1 MYCPHCKNSNQII
14 KRGSYLRRSDEK
26 RIQRYYC
33 SSCTRSFSAQT
44 HSFDYR
50 LRKRRINQLVFR
62 LLAKGLSQR
71 GSAQVLGVDPKTIA
85 RRVIRFGDCAKKHLA
100 RHNFLSSKCSEIV
113 FDEMETFE
121 HTKLKPLTI
130 PMAVEQ
136 GNRRILAVDVGK
148 IAAKGHLAKI
158 SLKKYGPRKCQRKK
172 VLNNVF
178 TNLKPKTTEFCIV
191 KSDES
196 QHYPKVVKKYFSDG
210 QHLQYKGRRPA
221 IIGQGEMKKGG
232 YDPLFSFNQTAGMI
246 RDNIKRLARRT
257 WCTTKKIERLKD
269 LLHIYIMYHNQR
281 ILGVKRPRM
290 FNCLTPI

>member
-1 MYCPHCKNSNQII
+1 
-14 KRGSYLRRSDEK
+14 
-26 RIQRYYC
+26 
-33 SSCTRSFSAQT
+33 
-44 HSFDYR
+44 
-50 LRKRRINQLVFR
+50 
-62 LLAKGLSQR
+62 
-71 GSAQVLGVDPKTIA
+71 
-85 RRVIRFGDCAKKHLA
+85 
-100 RHNFLSSKCSEIV
+100 
-113 FDEMETFE
+113 METFE

-136 GNRRILAVDVGK
+136 GTRRILAVDVGK

-178 TNLKPKTTEFCIV
+178 TNLKPKTTDFCIV

-196 QHYPKVVKKYFSDG
+196 QHYPMVVKKYFPDG
-210 QHLQYKGRRPA
+210 LHLQYKGRMPA

-232 YDPLFSFNQTAGMI
+232 YDPLFSFNQTAGML
-246 RDNIKRLARRT
+246 RDNIKRLTRRT

-281 ILGVKRPRM
+281 IAGVKRPRM